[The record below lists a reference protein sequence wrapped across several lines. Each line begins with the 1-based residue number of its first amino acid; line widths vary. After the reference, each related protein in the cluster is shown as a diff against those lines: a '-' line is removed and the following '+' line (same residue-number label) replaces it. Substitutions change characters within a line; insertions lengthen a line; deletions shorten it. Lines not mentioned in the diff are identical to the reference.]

1 MLEKSILMIGTL
13 AAIGAAAISGPAR
26 AEGIGL
32 FAGVGAGVGVGL
44 GFGVFGDDR
53 EAPGDM
59 RRLPAGASVRYVGQP
74 GWQRGMHGWVP
85 GYPGSRV
92 SVSDLG
98 LPYAGPGRHTVC
110 GWQDRYDR
118 HERYAGSQ
126 RICWVEAR

>member
-1 MLEKSILMIGTL
+1 MFQKSILVIGAM
-13 AAIGAAAISGPAR
+13 AAIGAAVISGPAR
-26 AEGIGL
+26 ADGIGI
-32 FAGVGAGVGVGL
+32 FAGVGVGL
-44 GFGVFGDDR
+44 GFGVFGDGR

-59 RRLPAGASVRYVGQP
+59 RTLPAGASVRYVGRP
-74 GWQRGMHGWVP
+74 GWQRGRNGWVP
-85 GYPGSRV
+85 GRPGTRV
-92 SVSDLG
+92 AVSELG